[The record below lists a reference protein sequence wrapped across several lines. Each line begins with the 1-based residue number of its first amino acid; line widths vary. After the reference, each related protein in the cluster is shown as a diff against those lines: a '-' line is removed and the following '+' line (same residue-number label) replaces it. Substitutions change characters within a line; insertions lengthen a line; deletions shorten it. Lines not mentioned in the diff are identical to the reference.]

1 MGNAQFHLAGR
12 PRLRHCILPQSSPA
26 SPLTAGAAGFLT
38 LTQFIGAAGGDVSRA
53 HSLGDD
59 ALAAELAGVLE
70 DFHPVAVQMLGC
82 RRGSVYLNYF
92 LRLRRVHYS
101 VDL

>member
-12 PRLRHCILPQSSPA
+12 PRLRHCILPQSSSA

-38 LTQFIGAAGGDVSRA
+38 LTQFIGAAGDVSRA
-53 HSLGDD
+53 HSLADD

-82 RRGSVYLNYF
+82 RRGSVTCTYF